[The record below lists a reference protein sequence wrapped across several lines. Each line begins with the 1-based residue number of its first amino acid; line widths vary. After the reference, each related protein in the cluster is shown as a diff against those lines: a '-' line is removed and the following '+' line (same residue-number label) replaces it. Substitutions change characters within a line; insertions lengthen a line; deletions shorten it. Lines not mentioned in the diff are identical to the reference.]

1 MLFESD
7 MTLVDPRDKKTYYL
21 QETFTRRILTTVIK
35 FVFSGMGIIKVSGL
49 ENLPSSGPVILAAN
63 HMTNFDVFPMQFA
76 INRSIYYMGK
86 AELFQNPL
94 LDALL
99 RRLGGF
105 PVYRGARDNW
115 AMLHSKRVLEA
126 GQVLGIFP
134 EGSRNRGKGL
144 RPGKSGA
151 ARLALETGAPVV
163 PVGVD
168 GSHRLF
174 VKFPRRSTVRINLG
188 RPICP
193 DAYHS
198 PLELTDII
206 MYALADLLPEDLRGV
221 YSEKARGFNPATLD

>member
-105 PVYRGARDNW
+105 PVYRG
-115 AMLHSKRVLEA
+115 RVTIGLCCIQNGCWKQVRCWGFFRKDRAIA
-126 GQVLGIFP
+126 GRVCAQ
-134 EGSRNRGKGL
+134 EK
-144 RPGKSGA
+144 A
-151 ARLALETGAPVV
+151 ARQGWLWRQA
-163 PVGVD
+163 
-168 GSHRLF
+168 HRLF
-174 VKFPRRSTVRINLG
+174 LW
-188 RPICP
+188 
-193 DAYHS
+193 A
-198 PLELTDII
+198 
-206 MYALADLLPEDLRGV
+206 
-221 YSEKARGFNPATLD
+221 